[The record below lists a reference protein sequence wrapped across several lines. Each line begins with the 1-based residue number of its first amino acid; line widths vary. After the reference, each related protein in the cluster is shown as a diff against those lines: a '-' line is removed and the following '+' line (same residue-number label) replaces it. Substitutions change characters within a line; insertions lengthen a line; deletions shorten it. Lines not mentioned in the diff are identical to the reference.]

1 MSKPRHR
8 RIRFTAAYAAIALTF
23 GIGAISCSSSGGGG
37 SAQPTGSQ
45 PATSTKAASP
55 KEKIP
60 VKIFLSTGQSDW
72 AFHVAK
78 AKGYFADAGLD
89 VTLTLFASG
98 ADAATAFLA
107 QGADM
112 IQAGDLP
119 TVTFLPRADV
129 SIIGDTDH
137 HNGVLMVVRKNVTS
151 AKDLVG
157 SSIAGT
163 LKGSPGFWIAKYVAD
178 NGLAGKTK
186 VINLQ
191 TDAQVAALLKGDVGA
206 VISTSSTVG
215 PLLERS
221 KDYKVLGQWPSANFL
236 MADKQFMVKH
246 PEAAAGV
253 LKAIDRAWSYIQ
265 SNLTDAATIE
275 AQAAGITP
283 EVPAGWLKDGYGLSF
298 KPQFGQQ
305 EYDML
310 AQMSKWAASNGAI
323 KSALDVCSSVALDS
337 LKKAVPDAEILTS
350 CPPA

>member
-1 MSKPRHR
+1 MSVTPRKGLR
-8 RIRFTAAYAAIALTF
+8 LIAAYAVIALLL
-23 GIGAISCSSSGGGG
+23 GIGAASCSSTSK
-37 SAQPTGSQ
+37 
-45 PATSTKAASP
+45 TSTQSAGDNTNNSTQGTSP

-60 VKIFLSTGQSDW
+60 VKVFLSTGQSDW

-78 AKGYFADAGLD
+78 AKGYFADEGLD

-98 ADAATAFLA
+98 ADAATAFQA

-137 HNGVLMVVRKNVTS
+137 HNGVLMVVPKRVTS
-151 AKDLVG
+151 ANDLVG

-163 LKGSPGFWIAKYVAD
+163 IKGSPGFWIAKYVDD
-178 NGLAGKTK
+178 NGLSGKVK
-186 VINLQ
+186 IVNLQ
-191 TDAQVAALLKGDVGA
+191 TDAQVAALLKGEVGA

-215 PLLERS
+215 PLLARS

-236 MADKQFMVKH
+236 MAGKQFMSKH
-246 PEAAAGV
+246 PEAAVGV

-265 SNLTDAATIE
+265 NNLTDAATIE
-275 AQAAGITP
+275 AQADGITP
-283 EVPAGWLKDGYGLSF
+283 EVPTGWLKDGYGLSF
-298 KPQFGQQ
+298 KPQFGKQ

-310 AQMSKWAASNGAI
+310 DQMSKWAASTGAI
-323 KSALDVCSSVALDS
+323 KAALDICPFVSLDP
-337 LKKAVPDAEILTS
+337 LKKAVPDADIVSS